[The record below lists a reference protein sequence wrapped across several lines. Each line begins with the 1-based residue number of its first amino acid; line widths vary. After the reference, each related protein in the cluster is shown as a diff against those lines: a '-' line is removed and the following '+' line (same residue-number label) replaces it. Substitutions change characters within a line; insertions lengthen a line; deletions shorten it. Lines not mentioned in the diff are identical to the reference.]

1 MGLFGGTE
9 QVLSSDTAT
18 EALSGVTVETSEN
31 TVLRLIRVQEKSPPL
46 VPNSHNGR
54 D

>member
-1 MGLFGGTE
+1 MGFVWGTE

-18 EALSGVTVETSEN
+18 KALSGVTVETSEN
-31 TVLRLIRVQEKSPPL
+31 TVLRLIRGQEKSPPL